1 MVLLTC
7 DPTFRGFW
15 LIDYLSE
22 LMRLDEEQMPPLSVY
37 AHYLGEVEISPVLIP
52 HDCTDGFLC
61 AYWRW
66 PRAYLDA
73 ELRKGSSSF
82 FALGDISKALS
93 RLDEDLKSGA
103 WARRYGSVMDL
114 DAMDLGYRL
123 VVAR

>member
-15 LIDYLSE
+15 LTDYLSE

-61 AYWRW
+61 AY
-66 PRAYLDA
+66 
-73 ELRKGSSSF
+73 
-82 FALGDISKALS
+82 
-93 RLDEDLKSGA
+93 
-103 WARRYGSVMDL
+103 
-114 DAMDLGYRL
+114 
-123 VVAR
+123 